1 MRPFMRIL
9 TLWLL
14 LQPFYPAQAQ
24 DKAEKGFATRDARY
38 RIQPNDVVDVQFR
51 YTPEFNF
58 SATVEP
64 DGYIASQVTGDVRVS
79 DLTMAEA
86 AAALKKSAS
95 SRLNDPEVSVLLRDF
110 VKPHIVVAGEVARPG
125 TLELRG
131 ELGIVQAIAMSGGF
145 KDSAKRSQ
153 VVLQRRADSEFAEV
167 KVFDAQKLMDPKGTR
182 EDIVLRPDDMLVV
195 PRNRIT
201 KIEPYIRFASLGMYG
216 LTMGL
221 P

>member
-1 MRPFMRIL
+1 MRTILL
-9 TLWLL
+9 TLTLGVLL
-14 LQPFYPAQAQ
+14 QAQ
-24 DKAEKGFATRDARY
+24 DKSERQFANRDARY
-38 RIQPNDVVDVQFR
+38 RIQPNDVVDIQFR

-64 DGYIASQVTGDVRVS
+64 DGYIASQVTGDVHIAG
-79 DLTMAEA
+79 LTMAEA
-86 AAALKKSAS
+86 AAAMQKSAS
-95 SRLNDPEVSVLLRDF
+95 ARLKDPEVSVLLRDF
-110 VKPHIVVAGEVARPG
+110 VKPHIVVAGEVAHPG

-131 ELGIVQAIAMSGGF
+131 EVGIVQAIAMSGGF

-153 VVLQRRADSEFAEV
+153 VVLLRRANAEFAEV
-167 KVFDAQKLMDPKGTR
+167 KVFDAKKLMDPKGIR

-201 KIEPYIRFASLGMYG
+201 RIEPYIRFASLGMYG